1 MSTVLVTGGTGG
13 LGSQVVTRL
22 LQRHHNVRIM
32 SSRPSSQEA
41 QGVRVYGD
49 MASRTG
55 LHEATASVDSIIHC
69 ATSLKD
75 TQGVDVEGTRAL
87 VTEAKESGS
96 PHLVYISIVGCD
108 QGDFFY
114 YQKKSEVE
122 QIVQQ
127 SGLPWSILRATQF
140 HSFIQFI
147 IQSLLA
153 QSETEVKVPAG
164 MRVQSIES
172 GEVGNRRVAIAEL
185 GPLNHRAEV
194 GGPQVLTIEEMT
206 HAYLQSRGRMVVVR
220 AEPFSGPLFSALNS
234 NSILT
239 PNHATGL
246 MTWKEFLERSC
257 QRQGS
262 CAGWWQAGC
271 SWHQSG

>member
-22 LQRHHNVRIM
+22 LHGHHSVRIM

-41 QGVRVYGD
+41 QGVRVSGD

-55 LHEATASVDSIIHC
+55 LHEAVAGVDAIIHC

-75 TQGVDVEGTRAL
+75 PQGVDVEGTRAL
-87 VTEAKESGS
+87 ATSAKASGS
-96 PHLVYISIVGCD
+96 PHLVYISIVGVD
-108 QGDFFY
+108 QSDFFY
-114 YQKKSEVE
+114 YQKKYEAE

-127 SGLPWSILRATQF
+127 STLPWSILRATQF
-140 HSFIQFI
+140 HSFAQTI

-153 QSETEVKVPAG
+153 ESETEVKVPAG
-164 MRVQSIES
+164 MRLQSIDS
-172 GEVGNRRVAIAEL
+172 SEVADRLVAIAEL
-185 GPLNHRAEV
+185 GPLNHMVEF

-206 HAYLQSRGRMVVVR
+206 QAYLQSRGRTAVVR
-220 AEPFSGPLFSALNS
+220 AEPFSDPLFSALS
-234 NSILT
+234 SDSILT

-246 MTWKEFLERSC
+246 MTWKEFLDRS
-257 QRQGS
+257 RQMQ
-262 CAGWWQAGC
+262 AQAG
-271 SWHQSG
+271 